1 MPKGKSNIVAALKEM
16 NKVDIYSFMLFAL
29 YELRKIEEY
38 RVLSELSYILD
49 NQSIINFLDYYG
61 GMTIKVPTKEDFR
74 LIINA
79 LLLYQYINIENMSF
93 EEAIKQ
99 LDKNKNDIVKIKEA
113 YKVISP
119 LLENY
124 EFKRN

>member
-119 LLENY
+119 LLE
-124 EFKRN
+124 KL

>member
-61 GMTIKVPTKEDFR
+61 GMTIKIPTKEDFR

-99 LDKNKNDIVKIKEA
+99 LDKNKNDIIKIKEA

>member
-99 LDKNKNDIVKIKEA
+99 LDKNKNDIIKIKEA